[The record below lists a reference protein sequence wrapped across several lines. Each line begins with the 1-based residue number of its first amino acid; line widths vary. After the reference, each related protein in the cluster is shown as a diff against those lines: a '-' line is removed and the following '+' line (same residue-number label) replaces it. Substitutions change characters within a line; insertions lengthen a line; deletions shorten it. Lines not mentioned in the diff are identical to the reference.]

1 MAAITVL
8 EAPVSVELA
17 RKFIAAVADSTTYTV
32 VAGDTGIVIAGKL
45 HVTFAQLDAANP
57 GVNWNALRI
66 GQTLQVPGHS
76 VAVKIYT
83 VVSGD
88 SLSAIAAKSGL
99 SLASLI
105 DLNPQLCKIGDKI
118 NVPGNG
124 GDSGGGAGDDVGTN
138 GDPTVRSYSGP
149 ASSFPDPS
157 QWQKFSLM
165 WQQNLPEMQINDT
178 ADQISFM
185 KQAITTVAAESGID
199 KRVILGTIMQESSG
213 NVHIQTTS
221 SPGDNIRNPGL
232 MQSHNGAEF
241 SDNDPQGSILQMVRD
256 GTEGTAFGDGL
267 KQCFAHQGNIYAAMR
282 EYNSGSVDV
291 TNLSNGLN
299 ATPSYVSDIANRLMG
314 APPN

>member
-1 MAAITVL
+1 MATITIL
-8 EAPVSVELA
+8 DAPVSVELA

-32 VAGDTGIVIAGKL
+32 VAGDTGTVIAGKL

-124 GDSGGGAGDDVGTN
+124 GDGDGGDDPGTN

-165 WQQNLPEMQINDT
+165 WQQNLPAMQINDT

-185 KQAITTVAAESGID
+185 KQAITTLAAESGID

-213 NVHIQTTS
+213 NVHIRTTI
-221 SPGDNIRNPGL
+221 SPDGIRNPGL

-241 SDNDPQGSILQMVRD
+241 SDNDPQGSILQMVSD

-291 TNLSNGLN
+291 TNLSNGLG

-314 APPN
+314 ALPN